1 MGLAVPG
8 GPALENVKPNAYKM
22 ASKGMS
28 FEAANDPRSQA
39 IRKAREDDPEGAR
52 LMEEYSGAK
61 TPDAARAAASEEDSG
76 RQSVNLPK
84 VVRTGG
90 GPYAGGVILNELGN
104 LAGKAGPMATKAGQK
119 MGAAVE
125 TAKAA
130 ANKPAAK
137 PPVNNNISK
146 VQKPVG
152 LIKASTPAK
161 PTRAEVSR
169 TIRAA
174 EPTPSPRPKAPA
186 KSATK
191 AATSAS
197 EYLEK
202 RDTSA
207 ASKAKAKSNIKQK
220 KNQGKGQNL

>member
-146 VQKPVG
+146 VAKPPG
-152 LIKASTPAK
+152 LAVRDMIAEQRASQAKSGYTAPGAKGYKPPTKTELEDVRYQNRVNVKAKKEVNPGLKSKASQKRAK
-161 PTRAEVSR
+161 KE
-169 TIRAA
+169 
-174 EPTPSPRPKAPA
+174 
-186 KSATK
+186 
-191 AATSAS
+191 
-197 EYLEK
+197 
-202 RDTSA
+202 
-207 ASKAKAKSNIKQK
+207 
-220 KNQGKGQNL
+220 GK